1 MLLNRIFTPNLL
13 PSQSRSDALG
23 VFGGAVLI
31 LVFLLWQQIT
41 PNPPEAVELKGRE
54 QFYLVPDLPEELKVE
69 LAWLSHS
76 LLTLTVTRSVVVW
89 YQDRVIHARGILPE
103 QTMTKAGKLTQN
115 VMDKEKPLYLVQLKL
130 YPGKIEFDYL
140 PENTQGLILQP
151 LGKKGVL
158 ILGSDVPR
166 SYTNQDEAWIKV
178 LADKL
183 SHSLSS
189 LEP

>member
-1 MLLNRIFTPNLL
+1 
-13 PSQSRSDALG
+13 
-23 VFGGAVLI
+23 VFGSAVLI
-31 LVFLLWQQIT
+31 LVFLLWQQIN
-41 PNPPEAVELKGRE
+41 PIPPEAVELKGRE
-54 QFYLVPDLPEELKVE
+54 QFYLAPDLSEELQVE
-69 LAWLSHS
+69 LAWVSHS

-103 QTMTKAGKLTQN
+103 QTMTKAGNLTQN

-140 PENTQGLILQP
+140 PENTQSLILQP

-158 ILGSDVPR
+158 ILGSNVPR
-166 SYTNQDEAWIKV
+166 SYTNQDETWIKV